1 MLDNSQLI
9 FAATESKIYAKE
21 FDPILESTRPGIPS
35 LSLFRGFAAKPRAT
49 LGMDGGVVVAAFSE
63 RFFIP
68 FAG

>member
-1 MLDNSQLI
+1 MADEGRGCGGLLS
-9 FAATESKIYAKE
+9 
-21 FDPILESTRPGIPS
+21 P
-35 LSLFRGFAAKPRAT
+35 SLFRGFAAKPRAT